1 MTDDDAIRMTDD
13 LDVVVRRSPRYGAF
27 MVAGLILGF
36 IVAGILV
43 MLPVDTSQLTADYSM
58 GASMGLLMMPWA
70 SWAWAWAGP
79 SLSSSTGST
88 RRRRSGT
95 RCGRVHRPP
104 PGIPLGERDRTG
116 PVSGPAGGRRSAGHG
131 FARHHRCG
139 RLRQCQQ

>member
-58 GASMGLLMMPWA
+58 GASMGLLMMLLGIVGLGLGGAVALILDRINAKKAKQYTVRAEYTARRPA
-70 SWAWAWAGP
+70 SP
-79 SLSSSTGST
+79 SVNGTAPGWSPDKQEGAADRPDTDSTIAPD
-88 RRRRSGT
+88 
-95 RCGRVHRPP
+95 V
-104 PGIPLGERDRTG
+104 ED
-116 PVSGPAGGRRSAGHG
+116 
-131 FARHHRCG
+131 
-139 RLRQCQQ
+139 

>member
-58 GASMGLLMMPWA
+58 GASMGLLMM
-70 SWAWAWAGP
+70 
-79 SLSSSTGST
+79 LL
-88 RRRRSGT
+88 
-95 RCGRVHRPP
+95 
-104 PGIPLGERDRTG
+104 GIVGLGLGGAVALVLDRIN
-116 PVSGPAGGRRSAGHG
+116 AKKA
-131 FARHHRCG
+131 
-139 RLRQCQQ
+139 